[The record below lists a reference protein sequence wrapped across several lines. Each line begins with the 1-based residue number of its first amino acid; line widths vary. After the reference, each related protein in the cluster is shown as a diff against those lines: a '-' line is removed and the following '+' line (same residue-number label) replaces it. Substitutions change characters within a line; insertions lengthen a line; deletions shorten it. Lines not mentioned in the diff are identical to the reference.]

1 MVGLALEAYGF
12 WLLFC
17 EFIPTVL
24 SYSRR
29 LPFVGRMLEVPW
41 LRAVSGRSGVQ
52 KVVGDWLVSLVD
64 GGGCV
69 DGRTVDCSKWRLDP
83 CTHLFTP
90 AHPTAPHPTAVQQGN
105 SGGRPPQNDGRC
117 AQ

>member
-41 LRAVSGRSGVQ
+41 LRAVRRRRA
-52 KVVGDWLVSLVD
+52 
-64 GGGCV
+64 GGG
-69 DGRTVDCSKWRLDP
+69 G
-83 CTHLFTP
+83 
-90 AHPTAPHPTAVQQGN
+90 A
-105 SGGRPPQNDGRC
+105 GGRGV
-117 AQ
+117 